1 MQCPR
6 CEQGALD
13 EREREGIT
21 VDVCRSCRGVW
32 LDRGELEKLIARATR
47 DMEDPG
53 YGRSDPAYPP
63 SPPPYASSASPQY
76 RRDDTPPRGTPRYD
90 EHGGHHQGHHYD
102 PRKRKKHW
110 LESLGDIF
118 D

>member
-1 MQCPR
+1 MLCPR
-6 CEQGALD
+6 CEGTTLS

-21 VDVCRSCRGVW
+21 IDVCSGCRGVW

-47 DMEDPG
+47 DLEAPEYRGIQPQHAPG
-53 YGRSDPAYPP
+53 PL
-63 SPPPYASSASPQY
+63 PYASSAPLPH
-76 RRDDTPPRGTPRYD
+76 RHDDTPPRGTPRY
-90 EHGGHHQGHHYD
+90 EHDGHHHYD

>member
-1 MQCPR
+1 MHCPR
-6 CEQGALD
+6 CEQNMLD

-47 DMEDPG
+47 ELDEPSRGQSAPDQ
-53 YGRSDPAYPP
+53 GRSDVAHARGEP
-63 SPPPYASSASPQY
+63 SY
-76 RRDDTPPRGTPRYD
+76 RRDDTPPRGTPRYG
-90 EHGGHHQGHHYD
+90 ESASGHHYD
-102 PRKRKKHW
+102 PRKKKKHW